1 MATSK
6 NGVRGFL
13 RNLYNVFRTRDAYP
27 LLFIIFPI
35 IYLIAID
42 PVSFTLVWFVGQ
54 QVGRGALVFVLF
66 LVAWDFN
73 DSRKLFSA
81 TRDKRRCVL
90 LAALLVALLVYYYFR
105 VFNGFFARPPIDP
118 TTGTTMNTAFTTYV
132 RVYVTSRLGVSQES
146 TLSFLL
152 AMDFVFYAL
161 YCLAATALLYSVRSI
176 RLMTLPVI
184 YLVGLGILDTMDAYF
199 PENSLA
205 FLQVWVYLIWNV
217 VVFLLSLMGFHTNV
231 NPSTAPLN
239 LPSLIL
245 RGNQLFLWGYK
256 GYVGLAI
263 YWPSSG
269 VVSMIIYSLVIV
281 VLMVK
286 LDAPRKR
293 KAVYAIVGAVGT
305 YFVNV
310 IRITLIVLYIT
321 YVSSNFEAF
330 HASIG
335 EVLFIAWIFIY
346 LLAVIRYENR
356 HPPKQ
361 PTPTS
366 QKRSKRR
373 PTPHPASMRGATSR
387 SGSGARVKKSA
398 MNALSVGVRT

>member
-1 MATSK
+1 MNSDES
-6 NGVRGFL
+6 GLGGFL
-13 RNLYNVFRTRDAYP
+13 RNIFNVFRTRDAYP
-27 LLFIIFPI
+27 LLLIIFPI
-35 IYLIAID
+35 TYLIVID

-54 QVGRGALVFVLF
+54 QVGRGALVFVFF

-73 DSRKLFSA
+73 DSRKRFTA
-81 TRDKRRCVL
+81 TKDRRRYVI
-90 LAALLVALLVYYYFR
+90 LAAILVVLLVYYYFR
-105 VFNGFFARPPIDP
+105 VFNGFFQRPPLNP
-118 TTGTTMNTAFTTYV
+118 ANGTPNDTAFTTYV
-132 RVYVTSRLGVSQES
+132 RVYVTSQLGVSQES

-152 AMDFVFYAL
+152 AMDFAFYAL
-161 YCLAATALLYSVRSI
+161 YCLAAIALLYSIRTI

-184 YLVGLGILDTMDAYF
+184 YLVGLAILDAMDAYF

-217 VVFLLSLMGFHTNV
+217 VVFLLSLMGFHTNLD
-231 NPSTAPLN
+231 PTTAPLH
-239 LPSLIL
+239 LPSVIL

-256 GYVGLAI
+256 GFVGLAI

-286 LDAPRKR
+286 LDAPRTR
-293 KAVYAIVGAVGT
+293 KAIYAVIGAIGT

-310 IRITLIVLYIT
+310 FRITLIVLYIT
-321 YVSSNFEAF
+321 YVSSDFQAF

-356 HPPKQ
+356 HPPKDAL
-361 PTPTS
+361 PTS
-366 QKRSKRR
+366 QKQSKARRASKRTKRPRNTRSKPIGR
-373 PTPHPASMRGATSR
+373 
-387 SGSGARVKKSA
+387 
-398 MNALSVGVRT
+398 